1 MIHPSSF
8 ILPPSALSS
17 ACQSLTSN
25 TARSIFFILHFP
37 FLSPSSRAPFLLDS
51 RAPLWYTLGPTGKK
65 PQIHL
70 TVERGK
76 IFGRTTYDIITAV
89 PAILWALTIHEF
101 AHGWV
106 AHKCGDDTA
115 LHAGRLTLNPLAH
128 LDLFGTIAFIIMGFG
143 WAKPVP
149 VNPHNFRKPRRDDI
163 LVSLAGVT
171 ANLLSAV
178 GFSLV
183 LRVLLALPPTK
194 LISMLQVVVLQSIFF
209 NLVLLFFNLIPIPPL
224 DGSHVLREL
233 LPWDLRARYDEMRPY
248 APFMLLA
255 LIFLGRPLLNLL
267 IWRPS
272 QFLADLLLT
281 GL

>member
-1 MIHPSSF
+1 
-8 ILPPSALSS
+8 
-17 ACQSLTSN
+17 
-25 TARSIFFILHFP
+25 
-37 FLSPSSRAPFLLDS
+37 
-51 RAPLWYTLGPTGKK
+51 
-65 PQIHL
+65 
-70 TVERGK
+70 
-76 IFGRTTYDIITAV
+76 
-89 PAILWALTIHEF
+89 LTIHEF

-115 LHAGRLTLNPLAH
+115 LYAGRLTLNPLAH
-128 LDLFGTIAFIIMGFG
+128 LDLFGTIAFIIAGFG

-149 VNPHNFRKPRRDDI
+149 VNPYNFRNPRRDDI

-171 ANLLSAV
+171 ANFLSAV

-183 LRVLLALPPTK
+183 LRVLAALPGASLGVT
-194 LISMLQVVVLQSIFF
+194 LQVVLFHSIFF
-209 NLVLLFFNLIPIPPL
+209 NLLLMFFNLIPIPPL

-255 LIFLGRPLLNLL
+255 LIFLGRPLLRFL
-267 IWRPS
+267 IWEPT
-272 QFLADLLLT
+272 QFIAELLLT